1 MGYILNGLICYFKK
15 SNTHTLNQ
23 SKSSAKCPVFT
34 ENALRYR
41 IIVVYVIYIATVSNT
56 VEISLLHSVYLNNDW
71 LSLTTQ
77 TVLTLR

>member
-15 SNTHTLNQ
+15 SNTHTVNQ

-56 VEISLLHSVYLNNDW
+56 GHYFPWDYIAALC
-71 LSLTTQ
+71 LSQ
-77 TVLTLR
+77 